1 MNTSW
6 INQQVRS
13 LKKMLIH
20 SFYGTNLPITTK
32 DIEFVEKRNIKVQEL
47 KRQLGEKYILS
58 NVTSIHNR
66 GEKHG
71 ISK

>member
-1 MNTSW
+1 
-6 INQQVRS
+6 
-13 LKKMLIH
+13 MLLH
-20 SFYGTNLPITTK
+20 SFYGINLPITTK

-47 KRQLGEKYILS
+47 KRQLGKKYILS

-71 ISK
+71 VSKQSNNSR

>member
-1 MNTSW
+1 
-6 INQQVRS
+6 
-13 LKKMLIH
+13 MLLN
-20 SFYGTNLPITTK
+20 SFYGTNLSITTK

-47 KRQLGEKYILS
+47 KRQMGNKYILS
-58 NVTSIHNR
+58 NVISIHNR

>member
-1 MNTSW
+1 MNMSW